1 MKKTGRPQSR
11 EIQGERFKVMVRQM
25 MRLSER
31 GNDDDLREALRA
43 RGESTLAWYENRVQA
58 IDDYNRGIKK
68 RS

>member
-1 MKKTGRPQSR
+1 
-11 EIQGERFKVMVRQM
+11 MVRQM
-25 MRLSER
+25 MQLSER